1 MRPRLAPRNDH
12 LRSRQPLCD
21 ALHAKQSGL
30 NESAES
36 HAYARFCKCAT
47 SQRLSKGVEA
57 AVSQN
62 QRQKS
67 RMLPPPPEFL
77 LPLA

>member
-1 MRPRLAPRNDH
+1 MRPRLAPRNDR
-12 LRSRQPLCD
+12 LRCRQALCD
-21 ALHAKQSGL
+21 ALHAKQSSL

-36 HAYARFCKCAT
+36 HAYVRSCKCAT

-62 QRQKS
+62 QRQGV
-67 RMLPPPPEFL
+67 RMLLPPPQFL